1 MPFSVTGWDTEHFQ
15 NTERFAKL
23 VRNLYLAAI
32 REATRLGLSVDHDPS
47 KPFRFSDFPSLNK
60 RVQQLFDDLAGNIQT
75 VIHNG
80 VDSEWDFANDK
91 NDELLKS
98 VFKTDK
104 KLPERALARYTGRN
118 QEALT
123 AFKERKA
130 NGLDLSDRIWN
141 PVKQFRSELEM
152 ALELGIADGKSADQ
166 ISRDIRSY
174 LENPDMLFRRIRKR
188 KDGPLR
194 LSQHAKAYNP
204 GRGVSRSSYKNAQ
217 RLARTEINMAY
228 READFNRWQNFDFVV
243 GIEVRR
249 SNNPYGC
256 DVCESLKGR
265 YPKNFKFRSWHPN
278 CRCHAI
284 SILATEEE
292 INELELRMLNDED
305 LSDFRS
311 VNEITEMPAGWDKWI
326 KANEDRLLRAKSQPY
341 FIRDNFK
348 DGDPSKG
355 LRFALAAP
363 VTFKLNGDTR
373 KQLVDAGF
381 RFYFDDDSAYNNA
394 MSGFNLLDFDKDM
407 TAYESRGISWKKKI
421 LEHNDYTGSVMFTY
435 AGVDKEGKEI
445 ILQRTFSN
453 RNLKLVKH
461 SYFEIP
467 ESMQGQGFSK
477 EVFQSLYKQYQN
489 AGIERIEVQANLD
502 VGGYTW
508 AKYGFAGKSKE
519 KLKDVISRA
528 NFRLQGDDLKHFNN
542 WMAKCE
548 KTGVYAMWEIPDF
561 PYGKRLLLGTDWSGY
576 LDLKNSAQRQI
587 FENYLAKSR

>member
-1 MPFSVTGWDTEHFQ
+1 MPFSVTGWDNEHFQ

-32 REATRLGLSVDHDPS
+32 REATRLGLSVDHDPN

-60 RVQQLFDDLAGNIQT
+60 RAQQLFDDLAANIQT

-118 QEALT
+118 QEALA

-228 READFNRWQNFDFVV
+228 RDADFNRWQNFDFVV

-284 SILATEEE
+284 SILATDDE
-292 INELELRMLNDED
+292 INELELRLLNDED

-311 VNEITEMPAGWDKWI
+311 VNEVTEMPNGWDKWI
-326 KANEDRLLRAKSQPY
+326 KTNEDRLLRAKSQPY

-355 LRFALAAP
+355 LRFTLAAP
-363 VTFKLNGDTR
+363 IKSNSPTIDLSRHIKGDLPTNKEMGAILNEYAMQFPENFRNGLGNVSFRSSKSYMMQHSMGYHPLTKKWVGQSSISVSTNTFVGNFNPAAELAGAFGAIKNGKTLTFNQEYAMESMWHEILHAKTLAPPRQLTSYQVEKMETVNQFVARHTYNDFIEAFGGR
-373 KQLVDAGF
+373 ASNKQD
-381 RFYFDDDSAYNNA
+381 
-394 MSGFNLLDFDKDM
+394 
-407 TAYESRGISWKKKI
+407 I
-421 LEHNDYTGSVMFTY
+421 LENGLGYKTWVKNF
-435 AGVDKEGKEI
+435 
-445 ILQRTFSN
+445 RT
-453 RNLKLVKH
+453 
-461 SYFEIP
+461 
-467 ESMQGQGFSK
+467 
-477 EVFQSLYKQYQN
+477 
-489 AGIERIEVQANLD
+489 
-502 VGGYTW
+502 
-508 AKYGFAGKSKE
+508 
-519 KLKDVISRA
+519 KLKDLGIPEQKAVRDLMPILMDDYEKIA
-528 NFRLQGDDLKHFNN
+528 NRL
-542 WMAKCE
+542 E
-548 KTGVYAMWEIPDF
+548 K
-561 PYGKRLLLGTDWSGY
+561 Y
-576 LDLKNSAQRQI
+576 LQANATQ
-587 FENYLAKSR
+587 